1 MEGAARHWC
10 TNALRLLYS
19 LLQRLLLTYR
29 YFRSVLYDDDGE
41 QVEDDEDIIAN
52 GPHPCGDDDS
62 FSSPLKRTRRE
73 YDSK

>member
-1 MEGAARHWC
+1 MLWKILMM
-10 TNALRLLYS
+10 TQQLL
-19 LLQRLLLTYR
+19 LLLLTYR

-41 QVEDDEDIIAN
+41 QVEDDEDITAN
-52 GPHPCGDDDS
+52 GPHPRGDDDS